1 MEDFVF
7 NVATLVQ
14 EPPGSGRT
22 YDVLAP
28 PEALGV
34 AELIGPVA
42 GHAQFVRLQE
52 AVHVSGTLAA
62 PVEQP
67 CARCLE
73 PARSTVSF
81 AVDDDFAITEGEDAA
96 GAEALESS
104 WQLDDRHNLDL
115 SPLLAEGVIAA
126 LPLMPV
132 CHPDCRGL
140 GAENAPEGAAIDPR
154 WRELAELRD
163 TMFPDAPSSRR

>member
-1 MEDFVF
+1 MKDFVF
-7 NVATLVQ
+7 NVAMLVH
-14 EPPGSGRT
+14 EPPGASRT

-28 PEALGV
+28 PEALDV
-34 AELIGPVA
+34 PELRGPVE
-42 GHAQFVRLQE
+42 GQVQLLRLQE
-52 AVHVSGTLAA
+52 AVHVSGMFEA

-81 AVDDDFAITEGEDAA
+81 TADDDFAIPEGEVAA
-96 GAEALESS
+96 DEETLEAS
-104 WQLDDRHNLDL
+104 WRLDDWHNLDL

-132 CHPDCRGL
+132 CRPDCRGL
-140 GAENAPEGAAIDPR
+140 VAAEAPQVASIDPR

-163 TMFPDAPSSRR
+163 TMFPDSPSSRR